1 MSEGQA
7 HVGRSG
13 EGQRSRVPPPPGASQ
28 PVAGTMLGPFV
39 GEGGVSMLTSRAR
52 QAWGETSE
60 GGEDRSTVQHE
71 SSGKVAEG
79 ERSREGSMPGSGF
92 EERSSGDRGRGR
104 MSMRWES
111 SGSLGRASVLQGAAG
126 SPPFEVRTRSE
137 EGHMMMML
145 RQELAD
151 CKRKLKELGH
161 RQGHSPSRSAGSNG
175 EDPGERAAR
184 MELGIAREIMRQQRE
199 AAEEQ
204 TQRIRE
210 LEQML
215 VVAGLDAHGCVDA
228 AASDNAAGAG
238 SGAAD
243 SASAAGGGE
252 CENDAGGGNSIGG
265 GGGGGGGEFEDDG
278 EENAAAAAGHGGG
291 DDGDGSRQRVTG
303 ELDDASSWLIERLGD
318 GDEAADQIA
327 RSVNS
332 AGVMRGNNSRG
343 SEVLLL
349 RCERDAAIEEARNL
363 RSEMDR
369 CLGERDAVIEEARNL
384 RNGVVT
390 SLEKTVEDATM

>member
-1 MSEGQA
+1 
-7 HVGRSG
+7 
-13 EGQRSRVPPPPGASQ
+13 
-28 PVAGTMLGPFV
+28 
-39 GEGGVSMLTSRAR
+39 MLTSRAR

-60 GGEDRSTVQHE
+60 GGEDCSTVQHE

-92 EERSSGDRGRGR
+92 EERSSGDRDRGR

-111 SGSLGRASVLQGAAG
+111 SGSSGRASVLQGAAG

-151 CKRKLKELGH
+151 CKRKLKELGQ
-161 RQGHSPSRSAGSNG
+161 RQEHSPSRSAGSNG

-228 AASDNAAGAG
+228 AASDNAAGPG

-252 CENDAGGGNSIGG
+252 
-265 GGGGGGGEFEDDG
+265 FEDDG
-278 EENAAAAAGHGGG
+278 EENAAAGGGHGGG
-291 DDGDGSRQRVTG
+291 DDGDGPRQRVTG
-303 ELDDASSWLIERLGD
+303 ELDDASSWLIKRLGD

-327 RSVNS
+327 RSENS
-332 AGVMRGNNSRG
+332 TGVMRGNSSRE

-363 RSEMDR
+363 RNEMDR

-390 SLEKTVEDATM
+390 SLEKEVVDATM